1 MLPAGQT
8 LIAGTNA
15 RAVDYLVAGPGRSP
29 KWALYAF
36 ARGRCNLTSARALQ
50 RLRGGNKPSLNC
62 RMGEAGGLAVPLT
75 GPGPSV
81 NGHLAFFSDAYLAW
95 EYARGSWALL
105 NGPGMRAHT
114 RRLVQVA
121 DGIRFGAASEPP
133 VRFPIQLTG
142 LSPALRVRSVHYVAD
157 AGVLRAKE
165 FTLAGAGV
173 WAPAFTTGL
182 ATPNSSCYFYPG
194 QSRHRRINGYEVMV
208 NHFKARPSV
217 PAEQQV
223 CAADADGLS
232 EFISTFGRDHGF
244 PNAVA
249 VFAHHL
255 KLLGTSPANWT
266 TRPLG

>member
-1 MLPAGQT
+1 
-8 LIAGTNA
+8 
-15 RAVDYLVAGPGRSP
+15 
-29 KWALYAF
+29 
-36 ARGRCNLTSARALQ
+36 
-50 RLRGGNKPSLNC
+50 
-62 RMGEAGGLAVPLT
+62 
-75 GPGPSV
+75 
-81 NGHLAFFSDAYLAW
+81 
-95 EYARGSWALL
+95 
-105 NGPGMRAHT
+105 MRAHT

-165 FTLAGAGV
+165 LTLAGAGV

-232 EFISTFGRDHGF
+232 EFISTFGREHGGLCET
-244 PNAVA
+244 PLPQAA
-249 VFAHHL
+249 DL
-255 KLLGTSPANWT
+255 RR
-266 TRPLG
+266 RPRKTGFCISLMASRMRWRSSLIT